1 MKKKILFLLVII
13 SLIVINLKPL
23 LINDKNKETSISIS
37 KLRAKHAIFLANSP
51 FKNTLKLTKAQRK
64 AIQLPPN
71 KYYEREWE
79 LTMNPAT
86 GKPEP
91 NKIFEIQKKLN
102 DKTVAARNPGD
113 ADNNAWV
120 DRGPNNVGGRTRVV
134 LFDPND
140 TTNKRVFAGG
150 VSGGLWVNPDIT
162 NAASTW
168 TQVSGVPGNMNIS
181 CITVDPN
188 NSNIWYIGTG
198 EQYTFGAAVGNGV
211 YKTINGGADWVNVT
225 VQLAGGA
232 SFDHNTSNTFLAGM
246 YYINDI
252 IAWNNGTSTEVF
264 IGVGAHVYGDAA
276 NPTNWLGLQSSGLYR
291 STDNGSNWNRIQS
304 GNMTFD
310 FASNSV
316 DKPYYFIPNDFEIS
330 FNNTLW
336 MGTISTPGIGGGGG
350 GRVFSSSD
358 GLTWTEAAAS
368 PLTTSDRVELAVS
381 SSNASKI
388 YALTEG
394 DGTDPH
400 IFVTTDGFTN
410 TIELAKP
417 DDADNGISAAD
428 FTRGQAFYDLVIEV
442 DPTDDDIVYVGGID
456 LFRTNQGEN
465 TNLTSEWKQIS
476 KWSNN
481 ANLNTL
487 NCSIVHAD
495 QHAFTFR
502 PGSNNEAVIGGDGGI
517 YYASSLSTAET
528 NDVFTVMN
536 TDYNVTQFYYGGYGQ
551 DTSNELI
558 IAGAQD
564 NGSQFINGAVA
575 GVNATIEVFGGDGAY
590 STIDKNGDYMVVSY
604 VYNTHVYFNLPYT
617 GNGYYIENATDEG
630 DFINPAGLDHNQ
642 NIMYSNGS
650 GKINRYTLGASSA
663 TKLQL
668 SNALLDG
675 NPSAFKVSP
684 FTTASTTLLVGTD
697 NGKLLKLTNA
707 NATASWTD
715 ISGPSFV
722 GSVSAVE
729 FGETENDIFVTF
741 HNYGVTSVWYSSD
754 GGTNWSD
761 KEGDLADMPVKCIL
775 QNPLASNEVIVGTE
789 LGIWATNNF
798 NDASPTWVSSV
809 KGMRDVKV
817 VDLDLRTT
825 DNSILATTFGRGVF
839 TGEFSETDFSF
850 SAQSSTVATCK
861 PDDAVFTFD
870 FISTPSYNITTNF
883 TTSGEPAGSTITFSP
898 TSLAT
903 DGAFTMTVSDIGSVA
918 LGEYT
923 ITVTGTGNEVFST
936 DVILKVVDANFGT
949 LTTSLP
955 NNLATA
961 IALTNINFTWVED
974 TNATLYDIDISS
986 DAGFNTIV
994 ETATNLTTNSYSS
1007 STLLNNGT
1015 IYYWRVRG
1023 KNDCNIGSYSVIQKF
1038 QTLTQNSCTSVTNST
1053 TYSIP
1058 DANPINPGSPRFSPI
1073 TIPSSFTVSDIN
1085 VTVDITHTFVGD
1097 LTVSLI
1103 SPAATGSIEVIL
1115 YNNSC
1120 GAEDGLNVI
1129 YDDNASTG
1137 ITCSGDGTIHTGTV
1151 TPLNSLA
1158 AFNGILSDGEWN
1170 LKIIDSGWKDTGDIN
1185 SWSLEICQNEA
1196 ITSSTFT
1203 NNPIT
1208 VATNSTYILQQTDV
1222 ESTSAGSPADEI
1234 YMVTELPDAGNEIR
1248 LSDVALAIGETF
1260 TQDDINSSNIK
1271 FVNTSAIAAT
1281 DSFKVDLTNAT
1292 NGFIADQS
1300 IIFSID
1306 ETLAVQKDFFK
1317 EAGVSIYPTVSNG
1330 NFSISSKTNLGE
1342 TTLEIYSITGQRVFY
1357 KNLDFNFGNIEFVE
1371 ANNLASGIYILRL
1384 TSNKSQGSRKII
1396 IN

>member
-1 MKKKILFLLVII
+1 MKKKILFLLIVV
-13 SLIVINLKPL
+13 SLFVVNLKYN
-23 LINDKNKETSISIS
+23 LINNNIEETSDSIS
-37 KLRAKHAIFLANSP
+37 KLRVQHAKFLENSP
-51 FKNTLKLTKAQRK
+51 FKNTLKLSKPQRK

-91 NKIFEIQKKLN
+91 NKIFALQKKLN
-102 DKTVAARNPGD
+102 DNTVAARNPGD
-113 ADNNAWV
+113 ADNNAWI

-140 TTNKRVFAGG
+140 NTNKRVFAGG

-211 YKTINGGADWVNVT
+211 YKTTNGGADWVNVP
-225 VQLAGGA
+225 VELAGVGDL
-232 SFDHNTSNTFLAGM
+232 SSSTSDYLSGI

-252 IAWNNGTSTEVF
+252 IAWDNAGTTEIFV
-264 IGVGAHVYGDAA
+264 GVGGHYYGDAA
-276 NPTNWLGLQSSGLYR
+276 NPNNILGLQTAGLYK
-291 STDNGSNWNRIQS
+291 TIDNGLNWNRIESSNMLFTWS
-304 GNMTFD
+304 GFD
-310 FASNSV
+310 F
-316 DKPYYFIPNDFEIS
+316 YYIPNDFEIS
-330 FNNTLW
+330 ANNTLW

-358 GLTWTEAAAS
+358 GATWTEAAVS
-368 PLTTSDRVELAVS
+368 PLTTSNRVELAVS

-400 IFVTTDGFTN
+400 IFVTTNGFTN
-410 TIELAKP
+410 TTELAKP

-456 LFRTNQGEN
+456 LFRTDQGEN

-476 KWSNN
+476 RWSTNPG
-481 ANLNTL
+481 LDGL
-487 NCSIVHAD
+487 SCSIVHAD

-502 PGSNNEAVIGGDGGI
+502 PDDNNQAVIGGDGGV
-517 YYASSLSTAET
+517 YYANDLLNAET
-528 NDVFTVMN
+528 TDVFTVMN

-551 DTSNELI
+551 DVSNELI

-564 NGSQFINGAVA
+564 NGSQFINGAAA
-575 GVNATIEVFGGDGAY
+575 GANATIEVFGGDGAY
-590 STIDKNGDYMVVSY
+590 STIDKDGDYMVVSY

-630 DFINPAGLDHNQ
+630 DFINPASLDHNQ

-650 GKINRYTLGASSA
+650 GKINRYTLGTSIA
-663 TKLQL
+663 TKVQL

-707 NATASWTD
+707 NATASWSE
-715 ISGPSFV
+715 ISGGSFV
-722 GSVSAVE
+722 GSLSSIE
-729 FGETENDIFVTF
+729 FGATENDIFVTF

-754 GGTNWSD
+754 GGANWSN
-761 KEGDLADMPVKCIL
+761 KEGDLPDMPVKCIL
-775 QNPLASNEVIVGTE
+775 QNPLVANEVIIGTE

-798 NDASPTWVSSV
+798 NDAAPNWIQSNN
-809 KGMRDVKV
+809 GMRDVKV
-817 VDLDLRTT
+817 VDLDLRTA
-825 DNSILATTFGRGVF
+825 DNSILATTHGRGVF
-839 TGEFSETDFSF
+839 TGKFSATDFSF
-850 SAQSSTVATCK
+850 SAQNSTVATCK
-861 PDDAVFTFD
+861 PDNAVFTFD
-870 FISTPSYNITTNF
+870 FITTESYNITTNF
-883 TTSGEPAGSTITFSP
+883 TTSGEPSGSTITFSP

-903 DGAFTMTVSDIGSVA
+903 DGTFTMTVSDIGSVA

-923 ITVTGTGNEVFST
+923 ITVIGTGNEVFST
-936 DVILKVVDANFGT
+936 VVILKVVDANFGT

-955 NNLATA
+955 NNLATG
-961 IALTNINFTWVED
+961 IALNDINFTWIED

-986 DAGFNTIV
+986 DAGFNTII
-994 ETATNLTTNSYSS
+994 ETATNLTTNSYTS

-1023 KNDCNIGSYSVIQKF
+1023 KNDCNIGGYSVIQKF
-1038 QTLTQNSCTSVTNST
+1038 QTLTQNNCTSATNST

-1058 DANPINPGSPRFSPI
+1058 DANPINPGSPRLSPI

-1085 VTVDITHTFVGD
+1085 ISVNITHTWLSD
-1097 LTVSLI
+1097 LTI
-1103 SPAATGSIEVIL
+1103 SIVPPPASGAAEIML
-1115 YNNSC
+1115 FNNLC
-1120 GAEDGLNVI
+1120 NNEDGLNVT
-1129 YDDNASTG
+1129 YDDDASAS
-1137 ITCSGDGTIHTGTV
+1137 ITCGGDGTISIGTIV
-1151 TPLNSLA
+1151 PANPLSG
-1158 AFNGILSDGEWN
+1158 FNGILSNGEWN
-1170 LKIIDSGWKDTGDIN
+1170 LKIIDSEWQDTGDIN

-1222 ESTSAGSPADEI
+1222 ESSSGGVPSDEI

-1260 TQDDINSSNIK
+1260 TQDDINLGNIK
-1271 FVNTSAIAAT
+1271 FVNTSAITAT
-1281 DSFKVDLTNAT
+1281 DSFKVDITNAT

-1306 ETLAVQKDFFK
+1306 ETLAVRRDFLK

-1342 TTLEIYSITGQRVFY
+1342 TILEIYTITGQRVFN
-1357 KNLDFNFGNIEFVE
+1357 KMLDFNFGNIEFVE
-1371 ANNLASGIYILRL
+1371 ANNLTSGIYILRL
-1384 TSNKSQGSRKII
+1384 TSDRSQGSKKII